1 MHIDAN
7 LSFDWS
13 GRCGKMK
20 QSDKQEEVG
29 RVAMYIMATA
39 NFDQTS

>member
-1 MHIDAN
+1 MQEEIASLCCAVHINAN

-29 RVAMYIMATA
+29 RVVM
-39 NFDQTS
+39 